1 MVGSIFTT
9 ENIHFAQLT
18 EKEIGELDHIII
30 FGDPSKATGYDYFAL
45 TLTGIS
51 KEGKMILIDSFS
63 ENKLH
68 KKLIADQIKAW
79 QKQYNIERTFIE
91 TNGEIGK
98 GFYNDCINNEISV
111 SGWYSRNNKFERI
124 MANYETI
131 TDKVLVQ
138 DNLNNRNFLSKF
150 INLNKMLKKENIHDD
165 NIDCL
170 NNSIIAYKSL
180 YRILGGNG

>member
-1 MVGSIFTT
+1 M
-9 ENIHFAQLT
+9 
-18 EKEIGELDHIII
+18 
-30 FGDPSKATGYDYFAL
+30 
-45 TLTGIS
+45 TLTGINKDS
-51 KEGKMILIDSFS
+51 NMVLIDSFS

-68 KKLIADQIKAW
+68 KKLIADQIKVW
-79 QKQYNIERTFIE
+79 QKQYDIERTFIE

-131 TDKVLVQ
+131 TDKVLIQ
-138 DNLNNRNFLSKF
+138 DNINNRNFAKQIYLFKQDGE
-150 INLNKMLKKENIHDD
+150 KEGVHDD

-170 NNSIIAYKSL
+170 NNAIIAYKSL
-180 YRILGGNG
+180 YRILGGNFDN